1 MAANEDDDGL
11 FDLQLIIDPKIF
23 SQSGLLLWFRPLVA
37 ALHRGA
43 TLIAFRMLP
52 E

>member
-1 MAANEDDDGL
+1 MAANEDNDGL
-11 FDLQLIIDPKIF
+11 FGLQLIIDPTIF
-23 SQSGLLLWFRPLVA
+23 SQNGLLLWFQPLFA

-43 TLIAFRMLP
+43 TLIAFRVLP